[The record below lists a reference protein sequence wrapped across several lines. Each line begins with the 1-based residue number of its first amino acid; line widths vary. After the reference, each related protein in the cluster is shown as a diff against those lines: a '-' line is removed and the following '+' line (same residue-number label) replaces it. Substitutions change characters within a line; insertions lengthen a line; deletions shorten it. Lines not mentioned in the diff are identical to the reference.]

1 MTGPRHMLDFSDI
14 ISLSIV
20 IIASIFVAEF
30 FDFVIV
36 VIAGEFSNYFFCY
49 IATNVLSII
58 GWVFLLFFFNFTANS
73 ESLRV
78 CIILRVID

>member
-20 IIASIFVAEF
+20 VIASIFVAEF

-36 VIAGEFSNYFFCY
+36 VIAGEFSNYFF
-49 IATNVLSII
+49 
-58 GWVFLLFFFNFTANS
+58 
-73 ESLRV
+73 
-78 CIILRVID
+78 VI